1 MKILFM
7 GDKSAGQVQIKRL
20 EDMLRTSPIEGVTL
34 RKQDDGPV
42 QTADN
47 EYILDI
53 EGNEMLGFSRV
64 LAKGVAENHGFIVT
78 EE

>member
-7 GDKSAGQVQIKRL
+7 GDRSAGKMQIKRL

-34 RKQDDGPV
+34 RKQDDEPV
-42 QTADN
+42 QTEDN

-53 EGNEMLGFSRV
+53 EGNGMLGFSRV
-64 LAKGVAENHGFIVT
+64 LARGVAEHHGFIVT